1 MKTLKELFKSYLTV
15 LTVLLCL
22 PAVSHAQ
29 QIGGVDNSFV
39 QELVPTAGVVS
50 IQQVTFI
57 FDAARVV
64 NTDWGQIQIDPVQL
78 GNVTGMDSGYVNL
91 FVYSDSSGQVAN
103 WVIRNLYLPKIAVNN
118 CPPTEGGDNST
129 PPGGPPSSAPPVPSP
144 GGFDPV
150 VVPNMMSMY
159 FDLRPTIEG
168 SGKLSSILGTI
179 LVSKQPLP
187 EIGDI
192 LSVAARFTPRVV
204 KVQQVVVD
212 AEGYDL
218 EQIRPQADI
227 IEGTSVY
234 PIGPPPLPLPLEPG
248 LDIPGNLLFP
258 IEVFQLAQPNVHCAE
273 NQCVP
278 MAHANVLAYLQNR
291 YDGVPLVWN
300 LPHAAVRGIGKVSAA
315 GDVQI
320 WIPVQENSL
329 VANVDAFT
337 RRLEVVDAS
346 VGKGSTKCQLIRG
359 AFGYLAAYGELAQ
372 AQFRHQGGAELYGD
386 DANCDNGTVLLGEI
400 VSKKEGL
407 FPTWKWMFEQ
417 LQLGRGVAIL
427 FGRYDMN
434 GNRTSGHMVRVWGAA
449 RYNDKD
455 YIYTL
460 DDGKQGINS
469 YGLRT
474 QQWQVADTGQ
484 PGWIG
489 IPDGRLNM
497 NGMSW
502 EIEFAISTEAKP
514 TLAIP

>member
-1 MKTLKELFKSYLTV
+1 MKTLKELFKSCLTV
-15 LTVLLCL
+15 LTVLLYL
-22 PAVSHAQ
+22 SAGSYAQ
-29 QIGGVDNSFV
+29 QKVSVDASFV
-39 QELVPTAGVVS
+39 QELLPTAGVVS
-50 IQQVTFI
+50 IQQVTFV

-64 NTDWGQIQIDPVQL
+64 NTDWGQVQIDPVQL

-103 WVIRNLYLPKIAVNN
+103 WVVRNLYLPKITVNN
-118 CPPTEGGDNST
+118 CSPTEGGDNST
-129 PPGGPPSSAPPVPSP
+129 PPDEPSSSIPVPK
-144 GGFDPV
+144 PV
-150 VVPNMMSMY
+150 DFKPAVAHNMMSMY

-168 SGKLSSILGTI
+168 SGKLSSILGTV
-179 LVSKQPLP
+179 LASKQPLP

-192 LSVAARFTPRVV
+192 LSLAARFTPRVV
-204 KVQQVVVD
+204 KIQQVVVD
-212 AEGYDL
+212 AEGHDL
-218 EQIRPQADI
+218 EQIQLQADI
-227 IEGTSVY
+227 IVGTSLY
-234 PIGPPPLPLPLEPG
+234 PIGPPPLPLGPG
-248 LDIPGNLLFP
+248 LDLPGNLLFP
-258 IEVFQLAQPNVHCAE
+258 IEVFQSAQPNVNTAE

-278 MAHANVLAYLQNR
+278 MAHANVFAYLQSR

-329 VANVDAFT
+329 VANIDAFT

-346 VGKGSTKCQLIRG
+346 VGNGANRCQLIRG

-372 AQFRHQGGAELYGD
+372 VQFRHQGGAELYGD
-386 DANCDNGTVLLGEI
+386 DANCDNGTVLLGGI
-400 VSKKEGL
+400 VSEKEGL
-407 FPTWKWMFEQ
+407 FPTWEWMFEQ

-449 RYNDKD
+449 RYNNKD

-469 YGLRT
+469 YGLRN

-484 PGWIG
+484 PGLAG
-489 IPDGRLNM
+489 VPDGRLNM
-497 NGMSW
+497 NGMTW